1 MRHIAVL
8 LVDRANYGRLKPVMS
23 LLKLNKNIKLS
34 CVCSGTMSLEKYGL
48 ASENVEQ
55 DGFEITSSISL
66 EIEGNNF
73 KTMSSSIGLG
83 IILFSQELE
92 KLNPDILLVIGD
104 RYETLAAVISASY
117 QRIKVAHIQ
126 GGEVSGSIDEMCRH
140 AITKFSW
147 LHFPAT
153 NRSAKFLQKMGEEK
167 SSVFNYGCPS
177 ADVILNSQHSNLD
190 KKILNQIGVGG
201 KIDFNKKFLLVTLH
215 PNTMIPGN
223 YYELTKALLDK
234 LENTKLQTIW
244 LWPNIDATSDKI
256 SKSIR
261 IYRENTKSDWLHL
274 IKNLKP
280 EQFYYILSKASC
292 AIGNSSSFVRDSSIL
307 GTPVMLIGKRQFG
320 REFSDNVKFCDENLA
335 DFESILKNQL
345 YIKKYK
351 PSILYGKKGAS
362 KKIVNK
368 LIDYTFPE
376 EKYLSYINEKE
387 K

>member
-1 MRHIAVL
+1 
-8 LVDRANYGRLKPVMS
+8 MS
-23 LLKLNKNIKLS
+23 LLKLNKNIKFS
-34 CVCSGTMSLEKYGL
+34 CICSGTMSLEKYGL
-48 ASENVEQ
+48 ASKNVES
-55 DGFEITSSISL
+55 DGFKITSSISL

-92 KLNPDILLVIGD
+92 RLNPDILLVIGD

-117 QRIKVAHIQ
+117 LRIKVAHIQ

-153 NRSAKFLQKMGEEK
+153 KRSAKFLQQMGEEK

-177 ADVILNSQHSNLD
+177 ADVIINSQYSCPD
-190 KKILNQIGVGG
+190 KKELNKIGVGG
-201 KIDFNKKFLLVTLH
+201 KIDFEKKFLLVALH
-215 PNTMIPGN
+215 PNTMIAGD
-223 YYELTKALLDK
+223 YSELTTTLLDK
-234 LENTKLQTIW
+234 LANTRLQAIW

-261 IYRENTKSDWLHL
+261 IYREHTKSDWLHV
-274 IKNLKP
+274 IKNLKT

-292 AIGNSSSFVRDSSIL
+292 AIGNSSSFIRDSSIL
-307 GTPVMLIGKRQFG
+307 GTPVILIGKRQFG
-320 REFSDNVKFCDENLA
+320 REFSNNVKFCDNKLA
-335 DFESILKNQL
+335 GFESILKNQL
-345 YIKKYK
+345 KIKKYK
-351 PSILYGKKGAS
+351 PSILYGTKGAS

-368 LIDYTFPE
+368 LVNYKFPE
-376 EKYLSYINEKE
+376 EKYLSYIHEKE